1 MAKLILTNEGV
12 TVKEFPIK
20 KERITI
26 GRKSHNDIQLNDN
39 TVSGEHAILIAL
51 HNVYIEDL
59 GSTNGTLLN
68 GKRVKKRMLS
78 NGDIIRIGQ
87 HELRFVD
94 KQQDF
99 EATVVIPPSSK
110 QHTSADSKQK
120 AVLKVQSGP
129 KSGDTIQ
136 LTKLY
141 TTLGAP
147 GVQVAVIAKRG
158 PDYYLVPMGGGGR
171 QHRPPVLNNQPLGA
185 QSQPLKE
192 GDVIEVGGSR
202 LQFTFNG

>member
-1 MAKLILTNEGV
+1 MAKLILTNESV

-26 GRKSHNDIQLNDN
+26 GRKSHNDIQLDDN

-78 NGDIIRIGQ
+78 NGDVVRIGR
-87 HELRFVD
+87 HDLKFVD
-94 KQQDF
+94 EQQDF
-99 EATVVIPPSSK
+99 EATVMIPASSM
-110 QHTSADSKQK
+110 QQATADSKQK
-120 AVLKVQSGP
+120 AVVKVLSGP

-171 QHRPPVLNNQPLGA
+171 QQSPPILNNQPLGA

-192 GDVIEVGGSR
+192 GDVIEVAGSR